1 MSSMKDKL
9 TERLGDRM
17 RASMGAGENA
27 SLAVPTTPDPPGTA
41 GGAPGKYDGLKAF
54 RDARLIAIDK
64 LVPDPDQPRKVFSDE
79 AIDRLAD
86 SLRARGML
94 QPIRARWDLDLG
106 RWVIVAGERRF
117 RAARRAGWAEV
128 PCVTVEAVMTDS
140 EILQDQLI
148 ENCLREDLQPLEQAA
163 AFKTLMDANGWS
175 ARRLG
180 EELHISHQT
189 IGRSLALLDLP
200 EVVRQ
205 KVADGMIAPRTAAEI
220 AALDNPDDQVTLAE
234 QVASDGLTRDQVEA
248 AVKAKKTGKIGPAQP
263 NAKKEFRLDDGS
275 RVIVTGPA
283 VAAGA
288 EAIVTALKRALKQ
301 AQEEI
306 RDTARDQAA

>member
-27 SLAVPTTPDPPGTA
+27 GSAAPPPGPPGTVR
-41 GGAPGKYDGLKAF
+41 GTPGKYDGVKAF
-54 RDARLIAIDK
+54 RNARLIAIDK
-64 LVPDPDQPRKVFSDE
+64 LALDPDQPRKAFSDE

-86 SLRARGML
+86 SLRTRGML
-94 QPIRARWDLDLG
+94 QPIRARWDADLG

-128 PCVTVEAVMTDS
+128 PCVTVEVAMTDS

-148 ENCLREDLQPLEQAA
+148 ENCLREDLQPLEQSA
-163 AFKTLMDANGWS
+163 AFKALMDANGWS

-200 EVVRQ
+200 EAVRR

-234 QVASDGLTRDQVEA
+234 QVAAEGLTRDQVEA
-248 AVKAKKTGKIGPAQP
+248 AVKARKAGKDAPPQP
-263 NAKKEFRLDDGS
+263 RVKEEFRLDDGT
-275 RVIVTGPA
+275 RVTVTGPA
-283 VAAGA
+283 AAAGQ
-288 EAIVTALKRALKQ
+288 EAVTAALKKALKQ
-301 AQEEI
+301 SHERG
-306 RDTARDQAA
+306 RDSSQGQAA

>member
-1 MSSMKDKL
+1 MKDKL

-27 SLAVPTTPDPPGTA
+27 GQAVPPPGPPGTA
-41 GGAPGKYDGLKAF
+41 GATPGKYDGVKAF

-86 SLRARGML
+86 SLRTRGML
-94 QPIRARWDLDLG
+94 QPIRARWDADLG

-117 RAARRAGWAEV
+117 RAARRAGWSEV
-128 PCVTVEAVMTDS
+128 PCVTVEAAMTDS

-163 AFKTLMDANGWS
+163 AFKALMDANGWS

-189 IGRSLALLDLP
+189 IGRFLAILDLP
-200 EVVRQ
+200 EAVRR

-220 AALDNPDDQVTLAE
+220 AALDNAEDQVTLAE
-234 QVASDGLTRDQVEA
+234 QVAAEGLTRDQVEA
-248 AVKAKKTGKIGPAQP
+248 AVKARKAGKGTTAQP
-263 NAKKEFRLDDGS
+263 RAKEEFRLDDGT
-275 RVIVTGPA
+275 RVTVAGPA
-283 VAAGA
+283 AAAGQ
-288 EAIVTALKRALKQ
+288 EAVSLALKRALKLS
-301 AQEEI
+301 QEQG
-306 RDTARDQAA
+306 RNSSQDQAA